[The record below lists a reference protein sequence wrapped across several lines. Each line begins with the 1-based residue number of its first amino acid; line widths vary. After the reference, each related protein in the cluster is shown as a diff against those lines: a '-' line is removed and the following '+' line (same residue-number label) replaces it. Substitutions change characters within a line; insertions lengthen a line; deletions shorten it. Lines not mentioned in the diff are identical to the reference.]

1 MGLCGRYHKIYTKAR
16 KTEIKCAK
24 LSKKKNIDHYKTY
37 YIPMRRDD
45 YVKTIED
52 HGLNWFTIL
61 LEKAIANLLH
71 YLTRQR
77 DWAF

>member
-1 MGLCGRYHKIYTKAR
+1 
-16 KTEIKCAK
+16 
-24 LSKKKNIDHYKTY
+24 
-37 YIPMRRDD
+37 MRRDD

-52 HGLNWFTIL
+52 HGLNWFKNL
-61 LEKAIANLLH
+61 LEMAIANLLH